1 MLDKVLTV
9 IKPKENKDYMDKFNE
24 LIQTSSL
31 TDERLK
37 EMLAQK
43 TILGF
48 LSHYDIHGYEDIL
61 SFEILK
67 KLYTSDLVAN
77 HLAGKYG
84 LAVGTKGRNL
94 EILQLEHPRHCFYCD
109 LPSVDTEE
117 HKWLEIP
124 KEFRLG
130 TYELLPSPSKN
141 RFKSLK
147 T

>member
-1 MLDKVLTV
+1 MLDRVLTV
-9 IKPKENKDYMDKFNE
+9 IKRKENKDYMDKFNE
-24 LIQTSSL
+24 LIQTSPL

-37 EMLAQK
+37 EVFAQK

-48 LSHYDIHGYEDIL
+48 LSHYDIHDYEDIL

-67 KLYTSDLVAN
+67 KLETSDLAAN

-84 LAVGTKGRNL
+84 LAVGTKGCNL
-94 EILQLEHPRHCFYCD
+94 EILQLKHPGCYFYCD
-109 LPSVDTEE
+109 LPSSDTGE

-124 KEFRLG
+124 KEFRLE

-147 T
+147 S